1 MNVTF
6 SFVGNPKSVT
16 HVLGHFCYLS
26 LRLFRRLPPASSTV
40 RSRIDP
46 GVALGAA
53 IDSAGIGSLVWHS
66 KRDRLFLGRDG
77 WNHTWLRSR
86 LHPGWLSV

>member
-26 LRLFRRLPPASSTV
+26 LRLFTGDASL
-40 RSRIDP
+40 
-46 GVALGAA
+46 LG
-53 IDSAGIGSLVWHS
+53 L
-66 KRDRLFLGRDG
+66 DRHLGDRMAD
-77 WNHTWLRSR
+77 R
-86 LHPGWLSV
+86 